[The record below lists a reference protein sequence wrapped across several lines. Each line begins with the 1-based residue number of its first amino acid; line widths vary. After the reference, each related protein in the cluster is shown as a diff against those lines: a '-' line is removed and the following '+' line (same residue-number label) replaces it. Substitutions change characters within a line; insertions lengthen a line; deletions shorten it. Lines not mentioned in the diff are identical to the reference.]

1 MRALDNASINDQVD
15 VNGGHQPTELE
26 SGTGQ
31 VISRYVK
38 LLPKYDG
45 ARRMCDRKNRKGW
58 DDGSA
63 LDALIDGGVNC
74 RAVLKSYTFIG
85 FGTLFF
91 TSSLLRNNSES
102 SQNSL

>member
-15 VNGGHQPTELE
+15 VSGGHQPKELE

-38 LLPKYDG
+38 LLPKYAG
-45 ARRMCDRKNRKGW
+45 ARRRCDRESRKGW

-85 FGTLFF
+85 FGTVFF
-91 TSSLLRNNSES
+91 TSSFLRKNSES